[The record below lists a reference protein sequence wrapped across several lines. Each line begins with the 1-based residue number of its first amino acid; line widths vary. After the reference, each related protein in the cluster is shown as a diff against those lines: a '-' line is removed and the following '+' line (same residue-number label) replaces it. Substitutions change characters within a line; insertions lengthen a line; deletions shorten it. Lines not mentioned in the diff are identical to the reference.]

1 MFEPKAHVLVGPLSP
16 TVQVGKASYTSPLN
30 PLACLGDYQDH
41 SRVHPFFAAP
51 EALAGVVP
59 AVANAVLESQSPC
72 FRPGKEGLL
81 QPLIDHY
88 AAQHPVDYVL
98 WWGLHYGLPLDL
110 QALKLPCVLMVS
122 DWHDHYLALRPLLH
136 AFDLIFCDEKLRRK
150 LVQDPVL
157 KSRVHYG
164 AAYSF
169 DPTKIPPPAPVRD
182 IDVLF
187 VGGHNPRKY
196 IARNQYLFHL
206 AGLPHLRTVFASDV
220 SHEYYLQ
227 LLSRSKIAF
236 NHALRQEMNLRSYE
250 AAACGALLFVED
262 TNLEVSQVLTPE
274 LSYVP
279 YQANNVAERLR
290 YYLDHETQRAS
301 MAASAQQTIQAF
313 SYTHQFSALLQQ
325 IEKYL
330 PTRPKPD
337 CHHDLSVALMALL
350 NTTTVPAW
358 RRFALRYFHE
368 TLADKPVTLA
378 LYNAALVTTTD
389 VTLFLVDPPPV
400 TSSLKTLQQRLYQAY
415 CAQRSFLVNGWL
427 YVYNLA
433 WSHYLSG
440 DHEALAERLTEVWQN
455 LKTAD
460 FQAFLADEQS
470 AFVLPLRYTGLH
482 LFYQEAAYG
491 GPALLQQQVHGGT
504 HFLQGCWFKSQ
515 ADYARAQQAFQACTQ
530 QTPHFAEAYF
540 ELATLFLMQHQSSQA
555 EQCLRTGLLQGVF
568 FPKMWGFYF
577 EVLAQR
583 EVSAAE
589 LHATEQLVVTLG
601 KLFNHPKY
609 QHFMLE
615 IQQRVQQLRH
625 RSRP

>member
-1 MFEPKAHVLVGPLSP
+1 MFEPTAHVLVGPLSP
-16 TVQVGKASYTSPLN
+16 TVQVGSMSYTSPLN
-30 PLACLGDYQDH
+30 PLACLGDYQQH
-41 SRVHPFFAAP
+41 PRIHPFFASP

-59 AVANAVLESQSPC
+59 AIARADADAQPHC
-72 FRPGKEGLL
+72 FKPGKEGLL

-88 AAQHPVDYVL
+88 TARHPVDYVL

-110 QALKLPCVLMVS
+110 QTLKLPCVLMVS
-122 DWHDHYLALRPLLH
+122 DWHDHYLALRPLLQ

-169 DPTKIPPPAPVRD
+169 DPTKIPPPAPGRD

-196 IARNQYLFHL
+196 ISRNQYLFHL

-262 TNLEVSQVLTPE
+262 TNLEVAQVLTPE
-274 LSYVP
+274 VSYVP
-279 YQANNVAERLR
+279 YQAHNLAERLR
-290 YYLDHETQRAS
+290 YYLDHETQRARI
-301 MAASAQQTIQAF
+301 AAVAQETIQAF
-313 SYTHQFSALLQQ
+313 SYTQQFSALLQQ
-325 IEKYL
+325 ISEHL
-330 PTRPKPD
+330 PTGPKPD
-337 CHHDLSVALMALL
+337 RHRDLSVALMALL

-358 RRFALRYFHE
+358 RRFALTRLHE
-368 TLADKPVTLA
+368 ALAVKPVTLA

-389 VTLFLVDPPPV
+389 VTLFLADPPPI
-400 TSSLKTLQQRLYQAY
+400 TQPLKTLQQGLYQAY
-415 CAQRSFLVNGWL
+415 CQQRSALVNGWL

-440 DHEALAERLTEVWQN
+440 DHEALAERLAEVWQD

-482 LFYQEAAYG
+482 LFYQEAAYERA
-491 GPALLQQQVHGGT
+491 ALLQQQIHGGA

-515 ADYARAQQAFQACTQ
+515 GDDARAQQAFQACIQ

-540 ELATLFLMQHQSSQA
+540 ELATLFLIQHRALQA

-568 FPKMWGFYF
+568 FPKMWRFYF

-583 EVSAAE
+583 ELSASE
-589 LHATEQLVVTLG
+589 LQATEQLVVTLG

-615 IQQRVQQLRH
+615 IQQGLQQLRH